1 MTWFALAF
9 LACIL
14 ATATITDLKSR
25 RIPNWLTAS
34 TALAGLAYHVLLF
47 GLQGLGFSFGGI
59 FLGIALLLIFYIL
72 GGMGAGD
79 VKLLGAAGAWLGP
92 AGVFQAFVFTAA
104 LGGLYAIILLVKCGR
119 LHSFFV
125 HYRMVF
131 RTFICSGKI
140 ENVSVCYG
148 EKLPE
153 MSYGVVIAIGALSSA
168 ARYYFN

>member
-1 MTWFALAF
+1 MVRP
-9 LACIL
+9 CVSSMH
-14 ATATITDLKSR
+14 SR
-25 RIPNWLTAS
+25 YSNNHRFEIQADPNWLTAS

-104 LGGLYAIILLVKCGR
+104 LGGLYAI
-119 LHSFFV
+119 
-125 HYRMVF
+125 
-131 RTFICSGKI
+131 TFW
-140 ENVSVCYG
+140 
-148 EKLPE
+148 L
-153 MSYGVVIAIGALSSA
+153 SA
-168 ARYYFN
+168 AGCIRFSCITGWSSEPSFAPERLKMFLSVTEKSCLK